1 MACALDLRVIRLIEV
16 IFMTTKEEIKEVLKE
31 LLGQEDIR
39 KGKMF
44 VFPENVERSYNIV
57 KGLSI
62 GNFFKYILPAVIIAA
77 VILLIPPYSLG
88 FMMIKMFF
96 VALLLLGSFT
106 FAVLRPITSRP
117 NITYSNYLKLIFN
130 YNSRQK
136 IFFMKPNK
144 RDEFHG

>member
-1 MACALDLRVIRLIEV
+1 
-16 IFMTTKEEIKEVLKE
+16 MTTKEEVKEVLKE
-31 LLGQEDIR
+31 LLGQEDSR
-39 KGKMF
+39 KGKTF
-44 VFPENVERSYNIV
+44 VFPDNVDRSYHIV

-62 GNFFKYILPAVIIAA
+62 GNLFKYILPAVIIAA

-96 VALLLLGSFT
+96 VAMLMLSSFT

-117 NITYSNYLKLIFN
+117 NITYSNYLKLIFQ

-136 IFFMKPNK
+136 LFFIKPKK
-144 RDEFHG
+144 RDDFRDEQ

>member
-1 MACALDLRVIRLIEV
+1 MITNEEV
-16 IFMTTKEEIKEVLKE
+16 KTALKE
-31 LLGQEDIR
+31 LLGQADYR
-39 KGKMF
+39 KGKTF
-44 VFPENVERSYNIV
+44 VFPDNVDRSYNIV
-57 KGLSI
+57 KGLSLS
-62 GNFFKYILPAVIIAA
+62 NFLKFILPAIILAA

-88 FMMIKMFF
+88 FMMVKMFF
-96 VALLLLGSFT
+96 VALLLLVSFI

-136 IFFMKPNK
+136 LFFLKPNK

>member
-1 MACALDLRVIRLIEV
+1 MITNEEV
-16 IFMTTKEEIKEVLKE
+16 KTALKE
-31 LLGQEDIR
+31 LLGQEDYR
-39 KGKMF
+39 KGKTF
-44 VFPENVERSYNIV
+44 VFPDNVDRSYNIV
-57 KGLSI
+57 KGLSLS
-62 GNFFKYILPAVIIAA
+62 NFFKFILPAVILAA

-88 FMMIKMFF
+88 FMIVKMFF
-96 VALLLLGSFT
+96 VSLLLLVSFV

-136 IFFMKPNK
+136 LFFLKPNK